1 MTPQQPDLVTKVT
14 LRARLVLAMVLL
26 AVLALLA
33 SGAIVWVLQ
42 HRAIQSSVDDQL
54 LRTRDE
60 LRVLAEKGV
69 DPVTGESF
77 HGPSELLHTFLART
91 VIGEAEGELAIVNG
105 EVAWLTTDEVEV
117 RPENDPQLLERVM
130 PLAAG
135 DQIVIE
141 TIRTDLYDYRVLVAP
156 VQYPEA
162 SGALV
167 HVFDIDVS
175 EAQLRRTMTL
185 YGAVALGT
193 VLLLVLV
200 AWIAIGR
207 LLRPIEEL
215 REAAESI
222 QERDL
227 TTRVPVRG
235 KDDLAALSSTI
246 NRMLDR
252 VQRSVEGQ
260 RQLLDDVGHELRTPI
275 TVVRGHMEL
284 IDADDP
290 ADVRETRLLVMDE
303 VDRMGVLVNDM
314 LMLAKS
320 TESDFV
326 QPRWFDV
333 ASLTDQVLEK
343 ARALGNR
350 AWRLDRITAA
360 EAYLDPGRMTQ
371 AWLQLAANAVKYS
384 DEGSP
389 ITLGSAL
396 ERGEVR
402 MWVRDRG
409 IGIEPDQLE
418 VVRQRFG
425 RTREGEARAQGAGLG
440 LSIVESIMAAHG
452 GRLDIESTL
461 GGGSTFTLV
470 LPLGPVPDRT
480 VGDDDDTEPTK
491 VIEVEEA

>member
-1 MTPQQPDLVTKVT
+1 MIASQPDLVTKVT
-14 LRARLVLAMVLL
+14 LRARLIMAMVLL
-26 AVLALLA
+26 AGLALLT
-33 SGAIVWVLQ
+33 SGIIVAILQ
-42 HRAIQSSVDDQL
+42 HRSILEGVDEQL
-54 LRTRDE
+54 MQTRDE

-69 DPVTGESF
+69 DPETGQPF
-77 HGPSELLHTFLART
+77 AGPSELLHTFLART
-91 VIGEAEGELAIVNG
+91 VIGAAEGELGIVDG
-105 EVAWLTTDEVEV
+105 GVGLVASDDVKV
-117 RPENDPQLLERVM
+117 RPENDQQLIDQIL

-135 DQIVIE
+135 QQIVIE
-141 TIRTDLYDYRVLVAP
+141 SFESGKVHYRVLVAP
-156 VQYPEA
+156 VHYPHA
-162 SGALV
+162 TGALV
-167 HVFDIDVS
+167 HVVDLDAT
-175 EAQLRRTMTL
+175 EAELSRTMTL
-185 YGAVALGT
+185 YAVVAVGT
-193 VLLLVLV
+193 VLLLVGAAWV
-200 AWIAIGR
+200 AVGR
-207 LLRPIEEL
+207 LLQPIEDL
-215 REAAESI
+215 RVAADAI

-235 KDDLAALSSTI
+235 KDDLTALSITI

-284 IDADDP
+284 VDAEDP
-290 ADVRETRLLVMDE
+290 ADVRETRDLVLDE

-320 TESDFV
+320 AESDFV
-326 QPRWFDV
+326 KPQWFDV

-350 AWRLDRITAA
+350 AWRLDRITSA
-360 EAYLDPGRMTQ
+360 EAFLDPGRMTQ

-396 ERGEVR
+396 ERGEIH

-425 RTREGEARAQGAGLG
+425 RSRTGAAHAQGAGLG
-440 LSIVESIMAAHG
+440 LSIVESIMAAHD
-452 GRLDIESTL
+452 GRLDIVSTP
-461 GGGSTFTLV
+461 GEGSTFTMV
-470 LPLGPVPDRT
+470 LPIGPSEPRLT
-480 VGDDDDTEPTK
+480 ADDGQDETL
-491 VIEVEEA
+491 VIEKPEET